1 MQEGM
6 NDLIMGMHMVNIDRL
21 KTEHQIRRWIQECR
35 RGHPGL
41 SRIFLFLDF
50 DGVINTYQN
59 ANYRQ
64 IFTGTLTKDDI
75 TDLTTPACMQNLNAF
90 VLEFQPDIIISSSWR
105 YSGLDYCRD
114 YLYHGGLDASAR
126 ITDTTTRDGFLPRE
140 EEILQYLQQNH
151 EMTGMLILDDIYME
165 PLAKYQVTTDFSRGF
180 DRDALARAR
189 KICGAKG

>member
-1 MQEGM
+1 M
-6 NDLIMGMHMVNIDRL
+6 DRL

-75 TDLTTPACMQNLNAF
+75 TDLTTPACMQQTCADYKTKP
-90 VLEFQPDIIISSSWR
+90 VLEQGLIWLDSIASTEASMTYARNPHGAEWPAWHPSGSWKNSHIR
-105 YSGLDYCRD
+105 KKMYC
-114 YLYHGGLDASAR
+114 
-126 ITDTTTRDGFLPRE
+126 
-140 EEILQYLQQNH
+140 
-151 EMTGMLILDDIYME
+151 
-165 PLAKYQVTTDFSRGF
+165 
-180 DRDALARAR
+180 
-189 KICGAKG
+189 